1 MDDLGFIRRCVNG
14 DKKSWDEFIERYS
27 RLVYNYIHSI
37 LALKGTIQFN
47 PDIVNDISQE
57 IFLSL
62 IKDNFKKLRSFKAR
76 NGCSLASWLR
86 LITIHSTIDYL
97 RRLKPTVSLDQENEE
112 DFSLEDI
119 IADDSA
125 SAKEMLTDEEKLNS
139 LKDCIGKL
147 DLDEQYFLELHMNR
161 NLALE
166 DIKDM
171 LGISRPAV
179 DMRKSRIIDKL
190 KECFK
195 GKGFR
200 LDF

>member
-1 MDDLGFIRRCVNG
+1 MDDLEFVQRCVNG
-14 DKKSWDEFIERYS
+14 YKQSWDEFIERYS

-37 LALKGTIQFN
+37 LALKGTNQFN
-47 PDIVNDISQE
+47 PDTVNDIFQE
-57 IFLSL
+57 IFVSL
-62 IKDNFKKLRSFKAR
+62 VKDNFKKLRSFKAK

-86 LITIHSTIDYL
+86 LITVNSTIDHI
-97 RRLKPTVSLDQENEE
+97 RRSKLTVSLDQENEE
-112 DFSLEDI
+112 NLSLKEI
-119 IADDSA
+119 ITDDSL
-125 SAKEMLTDEEKLNS
+125 SAKDMLTAEEKMAS

-147 DLDEQYFLELHMNR
+147 DIDEQYFLELHINQ

-171 LGISRPAV
+171 LGISRGAA

-190 KECFK
+190 KRCFK
-195 GKGFR
+195 SKGFM